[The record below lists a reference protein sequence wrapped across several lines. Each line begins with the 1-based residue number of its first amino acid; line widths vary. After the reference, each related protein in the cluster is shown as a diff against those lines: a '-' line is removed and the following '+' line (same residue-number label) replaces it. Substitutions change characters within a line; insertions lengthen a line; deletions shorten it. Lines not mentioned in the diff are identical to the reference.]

1 MEFMRAHCIALTKA
15 IANQHFGKTLVE
27 PGPDQGDKP
36 GAEEAPAAAG
46 GGGGAASSSAAASS
60 SNQHDGALTLRL
72 IDAFANR
79 LFPNLFV
86 FVRLSAVCPWRPCSY
101 STPRILSERKF

>member
-1 MEFMRAHCIALTKA
+1 MRTHYMALTKA
-15 IANQHFGKTLVE
+15 IADQHFGKTLVE

-60 SNQHDGALTLRL
+60 SNTIGALTLRL
-72 IDAFANR
+72 N
-79 LFPNLFV
+79 
-86 FVRLSAVCPWRPCSY
+86 
-101 STPRILSERKF
+101 